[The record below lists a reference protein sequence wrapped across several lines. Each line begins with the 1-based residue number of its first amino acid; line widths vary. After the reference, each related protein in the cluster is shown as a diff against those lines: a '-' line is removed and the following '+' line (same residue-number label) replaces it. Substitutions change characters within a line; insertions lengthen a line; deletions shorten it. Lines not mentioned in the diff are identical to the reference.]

1 MGISSKAPT
10 SVKAAQTLFFV
21 NAVIWLLL
29 GITSLSRLAGSST
42 GQTTTMWIVALLMF
56 GNAGAMLVAGVGI
69 GKQRRLFYTSGLAV
83 LVINIILT
91 FTDQFGVLDFI
102 TLVIDVVL
110 LGLLIVTRARY
121 LSVR

>member
-56 GNAGAMLVAGVGI
+56 GNAGLYITYVTTERRIDHHASITRLLSIAGCSPDQLYGQHPRTYKLI
-69 GKQRRLFYTSGLAV
+69 PDNTRHSTRQKHFDERLPA
-83 LVINIILT
+83 
-91 FTDQFGVLDFI
+91 D
-102 TLVIDVVL
+102 
-110 LGLLIVTRARY
+110 
-121 LSVR
+121 